1 MDSVERVKMICR
13 ERKIPIA
20 KLERECGFSNGYIH
34 SLKEG
39 KFSANRLYTIAKYLN
54 VSPEYLLTGQNSEK
68 ESTSGQKYYFDD
80 DTAAKAQ
87 ELFENPG
94 MRVLFDAARGSRPE
108 DLQIAADLLARL
120 KESNPD
126 G

>member
-1 MDSVERVKMICR
+1 MNSVERVREICR
-13 ERKIPIA
+13 ERKIAIS
-20 KLERECGFSNGYIH
+20 KLERDCGFSNGYIH

-39 KFSANRLYTIAKYLN
+39 KFPATRLYTIANYLN
-54 VSPEYLLTGQNSEK
+54 VSPEFLMTGQNAEK

-80 DTAAKAQ
+80 DTAEKAQ
-87 ELFENPG
+87 ELFENPN
-94 MRVLFDAARGSRPE
+94 MRILFDAARGSRPE

-120 KESNPD
+120 KETNPD